1 MYVCING
8 WMYGINNEGKGER
21 ERGKER
27 RREESEGR
35 KEGRERSVRRKRHS
49 LPLSLPGEVE
59 GRGWLM
65 VLVYGF

>member
-1 MYVCING
+1 MK
-8 WMYGINNEGKGER
+8 GKVRER
-21 ERGKER
+21 EREGEKER
-27 RREESEGR
+27 GKRR
-35 KEGRERSVRRKRHS
+35 KEGRERSGRRKRHS